1 MIVFRMPD
9 MYRGRVKQKYCSVL
23 HKEYS
28 RCSKKKKKE
37 LAMTLKEC
45 LAEYAEWKKD
55 MYGYKKA
62 TDNFS
67 ITRDSTID
75 SKGKARMIK
84 KSSEVPHEGEKPS
97 TRSPSVTSRSLT
109 SLDVDTM
116 DLTPEDSVLPIQAKK
131 AVKVPANIIENTAVT
146 RQYVTV
152 KRKGRRK
159 KVVDPNSCKNM

>member
-1 MIVFRMPD
+1 MMD
-9 MYRGRVKQKYCSVL
+9 DG
-23 HKEYS
+23 
-28 RCSKKKKKE
+28 
-37 LAMTLKEC
+37 
-45 LAEYAEWKKD
+45 
-55 MYGYKKA
+55 KKA
-62 TDNFS
+62 TYNFS

-152 KRKGRRK
+152 KRKSRK
-159 KVVDPNSCKNM
+159 DLADPNSCKTT